1 MHMRRAASL
10 VVRNNSTAL
19 GMPGEIPCRFSLIG
33 YVREG
38 AREWRSLD
46 LKFADI
52 SDQLFAVETV
62 EGYFKGFVEATEDS
76 NEIFGR
82 ISLCVGLRLCQ

>member
-1 MHMRRAASL
+1 M
-10 VVRNNSTAL
+10 
-19 GMPGEIPCRFSLIG
+19 
-33 YVREG
+33 
-38 AREWRSLD
+38 
-46 LKFADI
+46 KFAEI

-62 EGYFKGFVEATEDS
+62 EGYFKGFVEATEDR

>member
-1 MHMRRAASL
+1 MRKAGSL
-10 VVRNNSTAL
+10 VVHNNSTAF
-19 GMPGEIPCRFSLIG
+19 GMPMEISCRFSPVS

-38 AREWRSLD
+38 ARGWRSLHIKSD
-46 LKFADI
+46 EI

-62 EGYFKGFVEATEDS
+62 EGYFKGFVEAKEDG

-82 ISLCVGLRLCQ
+82 IALCVGLRLCR